1 VGSES
6 STGTNRDGKAFTS
19 VRTSADTTTGLVTPA
34 ATTGPTYPTAG
45 RVVRSMAVSMK
56 LDGATTT
63 HSRREVITYNGTAT
77 AQVTITENGTTK
89 TCTMALPR
97 GRPSCG

>member
-1 VGSES
+1 
-6 STGTNRDGKAFTS
+6 
-19 VRTSADTTTGLVTPA
+19 
-34 ATTGPTYPTAG
+34 
-45 RVVRSMAVSMK
+45 MAVSMTV
-56 LDGATTT
+56 DGATTT
-63 HSRREVITYNGTAT
+63 RSRREVLTYNGTAT